1 MPYVYYISTFLDLK
15 ISKIEFEYDSKL
27 KAVCLI
33 SGGIDSPVAAQIS
46 CLNGFQPTLIHY
58 HNFPFH
64 SLGTLEKVV
73 ALSNKLV
80 ERNPN
85 LAMSLI
91 ILPNGKSQ
99 ETILNNLTG
108 VEIRQTCLLCRMQMF
123 IKAEMYAQKI
133 GADIIV
139 TGEILGEQASQTLDN
154 LTIVISKVKIPISR
168 PLIGYNKEEV
178 VQLSKKWE
186 FYDLSIQPGGC
197 CSINPRYPETKGRID
212 VIKQLFDRMAI
223 ILRDTALYEF
233 KNAQTF
239 SLPVDIE
246 TVFKKIKI

>member
-1 MPYVYYISTFLDLK
+1 LQ
-15 ISKIEFEYDSKL
+15 
-27 KAVCLI
+27 AVCLL

-46 CLNGFQPTLIHY
+46 CLNGFHPTLVHY
-58 HNFPFH
+58 HNYPFH

-80 ERNPN
+80 ERNPA
-85 LAMSLI
+85 LPVSLV

-99 ETILNNLTG
+99 ETILNNLEG
-108 VEIRQTCLLCRMQMF
+108 MEIRQTCLLCRMQMF

-154 LTIVISKVKIPISR
+154 LPIVISKVRIPISR

-197 CSINPRYPETKGRID
+197 CSINPRYPETKGRIEI
-212 VIKQLFDRMAI
+212 IKQIYDRMANI
-223 ILRDTALYEF
+223 IRDTALDELE
-233 KNAQTF
+233 NAQTF

-246 TVFKKIKI
+246 TVLKKIEI

>member
-1 MPYVYYISTFLDLK
+1 MELK
-15 ISKIEFEYDSKL
+15 INKIEFEYDSKL
-27 KAVCLI
+27 KAVCLL

-46 CLNGFQPTLIHY
+46 CLNGFQPTLVHY
-58 HNFPFH
+58 HNYPFH

-80 ERNPN
+80 ERNPT
-85 LAMSLI
+85 LPVSLV

-99 ETILNNLTG
+99 ETILNNLEG
-108 VEIRQTCLLCRMQMF
+108 VEVRQTCLLCRMQMF

-133 GADIIV
+133 RADIIV

-154 LTIVISKVKIPISR
+154 LPIVISKVKIPISR

-178 VQLSKKWE
+178 VQLSKKWG
-186 FYDLSIQPGGC
+186 FYDLSIRPGGC
-197 CSINPRYPETKGRID
+197 CSINPRYPETKGQIE
-212 VIKQLFDRMAI
+212 VIKQIFDRMATI
-223 ILRDTALYEF
+223 MRDTALHELE
-233 KNAQTF
+233 NAQIF

-246 TVFKKIKI
+246 IVLKEIEI